1 MITNRILPSIK
12 QTPDQC
18 IVMVEIPKGS
28 NIKYEYDTKSG
39 FIVVDRKLFTA
50 MYYPC
55 NYGFILNTLEKDGDP
70 IDVLVLGETPFVP
83 LSLIKVIPIGVLQTE
98 DEEGHDSK
106 IVAIP
111 TSKIDPSYSTV
122 SDIKDVPQ
130 HLKDQ
135 IKHFF
140 EHYKELEKGKFVK
153 ILGWEGRQSAIKN
166 IRCHKQLYE
175 TKGKLKCF
183 KLLAPSQVCPDHV
196 QTYTWSSHF

>member
-1 MITNRILPSIK
+1 MITNPKIRSIK
-12 QTPDQC
+12 QSPDQC
-18 IVMVEIPKGS
+18 TVIIEIPKGS
-28 NIKYEYDTKSG
+28 NIKYEYDMESG
-39 FIVVDRKLFTA
+39 FIIVDRKLFTA

-55 NYGFILNTLEKDGDP
+55 NYGFIPNTLEKDGDP
-70 IDVLVLGETPFVP
+70 VDVLVLGETPLAP

-111 TSKIDPSYSTV
+111 TSKVDPSFSAI
-122 SDIKDVPQ
+122 SDIGDVPQ

-153 ILGWEGRQSAIKN
+153 ISSWEGKESAVKKISDAINSYKN
-166 IRCHKQLYE
+166 
-175 TKGKLKCF
+175 
-183 KLLAPSQVCPDHV
+183 DN
-196 QTYTWSSHF
+196 

>member
-98 DEEGHDSK
+98 DEEGQDSK

-153 ILGWEGRQSAIKN
+153 ILGWEGRQSAIKKISDAIN
-166 IRCHKQLYE
+166 SYMKQKE
-175 TKGKLKCF
+175 N
-183 KLLAPSQVCPDHV
+183 
-196 QTYTWSSHF
+196 

>member
-1 MITNRILPSIK
+1 MI
-12 QTPDQC
+12 
-18 IVMVEIPKGS
+18 EIPKGS
-28 NIKYEYDTKSG
+28 NIKYEYDMESG
-39 FIVVDRKLFTA
+39 FIIVDRKLFTA

-55 NYGFILNTLEKDGDP
+55 NYGFLPNTLEKDGDP
-70 IDVLVLGETPFVP
+70 VDVLVLGENPLAP

-111 TSKIDPSYSTV
+111 TSKIDPSFSIV
-122 SDIKDVPQ
+122 NDIKDVPQ

-153 ILGWEGRQSAIKN
+153 ISGWEGKESALKKISETIESYKN
-166 IRCHKQLYE
+166 QD
-175 TKGKLKCF
+175 
-183 KLLAPSQVCPDHV
+183 AN
-196 QTYTWSSHF
+196 

>member
-1 MITNRILPSIK
+1 MIPNQKTGSIK
-12 QTPDQC
+12 QAPDQC

-28 NIKYEYDTKSG
+28 NIKYEYDIESG
-39 FIVVDRKLFTA
+39 FIIVDRKLFTA

-55 NYGFILNTLEKDGDP
+55 NYGFIPNTLEKDGDP
-70 IDVLVLGETPFVP
+70 VDVLVLGETPLAP

-111 TSKIDPSYSTV
+111 TSKIDPSFSTV
-122 SDIKDVPQ
+122 SDIEDVPH

-153 ILGWEGRQSAIKN
+153 ISGWEGKQSAIKKISEAIDSYKKEN
-166 IRCHKQLYE
+166 E
-175 TKGKLKCF
+175 N
-183 KLLAPSQVCPDHV
+183 
-196 QTYTWSSHF
+196 

>member
-1 MITNRILPSIK
+1 MITNRKLASIK

-111 TSKIDPSYSTV
+111 TSKIDPSFSTV

-153 ILGWEGRQSAIKN
+153 ILGWEGRQSAIKKISDAIN
-166 IRCHKQLYE
+166 SYIKQKE
-175 TKGKLKCF
+175 N
-183 KLLAPSQVCPDHV
+183 
-196 QTYTWSSHF
+196 

>member
-28 NIKYEYDTKSG
+28 NIKYEYDTESG
-39 FIVVDRKLFTA
+39 FVVVDRKLFTA

-153 ILGWEGRQSAIKN
+153 ILGWEGRQSAIKKISDAIN
-166 IRCHKQLYE
+166 SYMKQKE
-175 TKGKLKCF
+175 N
-183 KLLAPSQVCPDHV
+183 
-196 QTYTWSSHF
+196 

>member
-1 MITNRILPSIK
+1 MMTNQKIASIK

-18 IVMVEIPKGS
+18 IVLVEIPKGS
-28 NIKYEYDTKSG
+28 NIKYEYDMESG

-70 IDVLVLGETPFVP
+70 IDVLVLGETPFAP

-106 IVAIP
+106 IISVP
-111 TSKIDPSYSTV
+111 TSKIDPSFSTV

-140 EHYKELEKGKFVK
+140 EHYKELEKDKFVK
-153 ILGWEGRQSAIKN
+153 ILGWEGKQSAIKKISVAIN
-166 IRCHKQLYE
+166 SYNKQKE
-175 TKGKLKCF
+175 N
-183 KLLAPSQVCPDHV
+183 
-196 QTYTWSSHF
+196 

>member
-1 MITNRILPSIK
+1 MITNQKIDSIK
-12 QTPDQC
+12 QSPDQC
-18 IVMVEIPKGS
+18 TVIIEIPKGS
-28 NIKYEYDTKSG
+28 NIKYEYDMESG
-39 FIVVDRKLFTA
+39 FIIVDRKLFTA

-55 NYGFILNTLEKDGDP
+55 NYGFIPNTLEKDGDP
-70 IDVLVLGETPFVP
+70 VDVLVLGETPFAP

-111 TSKIDPSYSTV
+111 TSKIDHSFSAV
-122 SDIKDVPQ
+122 SDIGDVPQ

-153 ILGWEGRQSAIKN
+153 ISGWEGKESAVKKISDAINSYKN
-166 IRCHKQLYE
+166 
-175 TKGKLKCF
+175 
-183 KLLAPSQVCPDHV
+183 DN
-196 QTYTWSSHF
+196 

>member
-1 MITNRILPSIK
+1 MITNQKIDSIK
-12 QTPDQC
+12 QSPDQC
-18 IVMVEIPKGS
+18 AVIIEIPKGS
-28 NIKYEYDTKSG
+28 NIKYEYDMESG
-39 FIVVDRKLFTA
+39 FITVDRKLFTA

-55 NYGFILNTLEKDGDP
+55 NYGFIPNTLEKDGDP
-70 IDVLVLGETPFVP
+70 LDVLVLGETPLAP

-111 TSKIDPSYSTV
+111 TSKIDPSFSAV
-122 SDIKDVPQ
+122 SDIGDVPQ

-153 ILGWEGRQSAIKN
+153 ISGWEGKESAVKN
-166 IRCHKQLYE
+166 ISDAINSYKN
-175 TKGKLKCF
+175 
-183 KLLAPSQVCPDHV
+183 DN
-196 QTYTWSSHF
+196 

>member
-28 NIKYEYDTKSG
+28 NIKYEYDTESG

-111 TSKIDPSYSTV
+111 TSKIDISFSTV

-153 ILGWEGRQSAIKN
+153 ILGWEGRQSAIKKISDAIN
-166 IRCHKQLYE
+166 SYMKQKE
-175 TKGKLKCF
+175 N
-183 KLLAPSQVCPDHV
+183 
-196 QTYTWSSHF
+196 

>member
-1 MITNRILPSIK
+1 MITNQKIDSIK
-12 QTPDQC
+12 QSPDQC
-18 IVMVEIPKGS
+18 TVIIEIPKGS
-28 NIKYEYDTKSG
+28 NIKYEYDMESG
-39 FIVVDRKLFTA
+39 FIIVDRKLFTA

-55 NYGFILNTLEKDGDP
+55 NYGFIPNTLEKDGDP
-70 IDVLVLGETPFVP
+70 VDVLVLGETPLAP

-111 TSKIDPSYSTV
+111 TSKVDPSFSAI
-122 SDIKDVPQ
+122 SDIGDVPQ

-153 ILGWEGRQSAIKN
+153 ISSWEGKESAVKKISDAINSYKN
-166 IRCHKQLYE
+166 
-175 TKGKLKCF
+175 
-183 KLLAPSQVCPDHV
+183 DN
-196 QTYTWSSHF
+196 

>member
-1 MITNRILPSIK
+1 MITNQKIASIK

-28 NIKYEYDTKSG
+28 NIKYEYDTESG

-55 NYGFILNTLEKDGDP
+55 NYGFILNTLERDGDP
-70 IDVLVLGETPFVP
+70 IDVLVLGETPFAP

-111 TSKIDPSYSTV
+111 TSKIDPSFSAV

-153 ILGWEGRQSAIKN
+153 ILGWEGKQSAIKK
-166 IRCHKQLYE
+166 ISDAISSYKKQKE
-175 TKGKLKCF
+175 I
-183 KLLAPSQVCPDHV
+183 
-196 QTYTWSSHF
+196 

>member
-1 MITNRILPSIK
+1 MITNRKLASIK

-28 NIKYEYDTKSG
+28 NIKYEYDTESG
-39 FIVVDRKLFTA
+39 FIVVDRKLFTS

-111 TSKIDPSYSTV
+111 TSKIDPNFSTV

-153 ILGWEGRQSAIKN
+153 ILGWEGRQSAIKKISDAIN
-166 IRCHKQLYE
+166 SYIKQKE
-175 TKGKLKCF
+175 N
-183 KLLAPSQVCPDHV
+183 
-196 QTYTWSSHF
+196 

>member
-1 MITNRILPSIK
+1 MITNQKIASFK

-28 NIKYEYDTKSG
+28 NIKYEYDTESG

-83 LSLIKVIPIGVLQTE
+83 LSLIKVIPIGELQTE

-111 TSKIDPSYSTV
+111 TSKIDPSFSTV

-140 EHYKELEKGKFVK
+140 EHYKELEKDKFVK
-153 ILGWEGRQSAIKN
+153 ILGWEGKQSAIKKISDAIN
-166 IRCHKQLYE
+166 SYNKQKE
-175 TKGKLKCF
+175 
-183 KLLAPSQVCPDHV
+183 S
-196 QTYTWSSHF
+196 

>member
-12 QTPDQC
+12 QAPDQC

-28 NIKYEYDTKSG
+28 NIKYEYDTESG
-39 FIVVDRKLFTA
+39 FIVVDRKLFTS

-111 TSKIDPSYSTV
+111 TSKIDPSFSTV

-153 ILGWEGRQSAIKN
+153 ILGWEGRQSAIKKISDAIN
-166 IRCHKQLYE
+166 SYIKQKE
-175 TKGKLKCF
+175 N
-183 KLLAPSQVCPDHV
+183 
-196 QTYTWSSHF
+196 